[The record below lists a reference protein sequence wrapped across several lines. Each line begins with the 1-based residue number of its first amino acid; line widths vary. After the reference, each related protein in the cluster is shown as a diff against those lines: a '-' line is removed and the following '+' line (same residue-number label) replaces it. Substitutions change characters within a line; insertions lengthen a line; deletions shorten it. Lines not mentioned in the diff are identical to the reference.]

1 MQALKSAIEELNK
14 EALKRL
20 IRALKDDPASHA
32 RMREAL
38 GDPLIYGVLRFHG
51 LVKEPLHARIEKAL
65 DEVRPFM
72 ATHGGNV
79 ELVAVKPP
87 DTVEIR
93 LTGSCHGCPASSQT
107 LTEGVEKAIHAHCP
121 EIVHIN
127 QVSKG
132 ASESQHGSVK
142 NGESVVHFISPFALH
157 AKSGWVDAASLD
169 EIPEGGVI
177 ERKIKGR
184 SMLLSKQGNRVSC
197 FDNSC
202 AHLGMPLKMGE
213 VRGGVIPGLVTLNV
227 PTGITPCGEGLAVA
241 DAWNHRVLIWN
252 RLPRDH
258 NTPADLVLGQ
268 QDFSSMQANRGSV
281 EPTADSLFWPYG
293 IHWDGARL
301 WIADSGNRR
310 VLMWNGLPTHNG
322 QAADLVLG
330 QQGFTCRDE
339 NAGGESSASSMRWP
353 HGLAL
358 WQGRLCVSDA
368 GNNRIMVWDTVP
380 AQNNIPCDHILGQN
394 DFSLVDNNQSLYRPN
409 EASLNM
415 PYGCAATGGWLMAA
429 DTANSR
435 LIAWH
440 ADDCHTGAAAR
451 ALTAQPDFRTEGD
464 NRWQLPAHDSLCW
477 PYGVMHCAGQVVVAD
492 SGNNRV
498 LLWRLAEEL
507 AP

>member
-1 MQALKSAIEELNK
+1 MTTALRVSLISS
-14 EALKRL
+14 LKQTPL
-20 IRALKDDPASHA
+20 PGPAS
-32 RMREAL
+32 L
-38 GDPLIYGVLRFHG
+38 PLL
-51 LVKEPLHARIEKAL
+51 
-65 DEVRPFM
+65 
-72 ATHGGNV
+72 
-79 ELVAVKPP
+79 
-87 DTVEIR
+87 
-93 LTGSCHGCPASSQT
+93 
-107 LTEGVEKAIHAHCP
+107 
-121 EIVHIN
+121 
-127 QVSKG
+127 
-132 ASESQHGSVK
+132 
-142 NGESVVHFISPFALH
+142 
-157 AKSGWVDAASLD
+157 AKSGPLVSIGGRPGSDGLAVPVKPDAVSLFGPRGACLMAADGPLWVSDTGHHRLLGWARVPITDDTPAD
-169 EIPEGGVI
+169 WIIGQPDFWHEG
-177 ERKIKGR
+177 RNAKG
-184 SMLLSKQGNRVSC
+184 
-197 FDNSC
+197 D
-202 AHLGMPLKMGE
+202 
-213 VRGGVIPGLVTLNV
+213 PGPATLNV

-252 RLPRDH
+252 RLPQGH

-268 QDFSSMQANRGSV
+268 QDFSSMQANRGAV
-281 EPTADSLFWPYG
+281 YPTADSLFWPYG

-310 VLMWNGLPTHNG
+310 VLMWNGLPMHNG

-339 NAGGESSASSMRWP
+339 NGGGEPSASSMRWP

-380 AQNNIPCDHILGQN
+380 AHNNIPCDHILGQN
-394 DFSLVDNNQSLYRPN
+394 DFSLVDNNQSLYWPN

-415 PYGCAATGGWLMAA
+415 PYGCAAAGNWLMAA

-440 ADDCHTGAAAR
+440 ADDFHSGAAAR
-451 ALTAQPDFRTEGD
+451 ALTAQPDFRAKGD

-477 PYGVMHCAGQVVVAD
+477 PYGIMHCAGQVVVAD

-498 LLWRLAEEL
+498 LLWRLAEDL